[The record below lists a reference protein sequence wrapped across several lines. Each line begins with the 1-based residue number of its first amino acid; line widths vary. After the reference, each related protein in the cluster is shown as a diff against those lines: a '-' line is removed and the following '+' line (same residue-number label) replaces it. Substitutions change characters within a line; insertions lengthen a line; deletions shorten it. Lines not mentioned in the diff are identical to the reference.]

1 MLCTGVIC
9 QFYHTQETVL
19 STKNVLFGCKTNQ
32 KKVLIT
38 VEKCGRLA
46 AIAPKDFPQP
56 HLGKDEERKEEVED
70 DELQV
75 WGGEWK
81 EGSGE
86 RR

>member
-1 MLCTGVIC
+1 M
-9 QFYHTQETVL
+9 
-19 STKNVLFGCKTNQ
+19 
-32 KKVLIT
+32 LIT
-38 VEKCGRLA
+38 VEKRGRLA

-75 WGGEWK
+75 LGGGWK

>member
-1 MLCTGVIC
+1 M
-9 QFYHTQETVL
+9 
-19 STKNVLFGCKTNQ
+19 
-32 KKVLIT
+32 LIT

-56 HLGKDEERKEEVED
+56 HLGKDEERKEVED

-75 WGGEWK
+75 WGGGWK
-81 EGSGE
+81 EGREE

>member
-1 MLCTGVIC
+1 M
-9 QFYHTQETVL
+9 
-19 STKNVLFGCKTNQ
+19 
-32 KKVLIT
+32 LIT

-75 WGGEWK
+75 WGGDGRK
-81 EGSGE
+81 GAGREGKLCLSFPPQS
-86 RR
+86 

>member
-1 MLCTGVIC
+1 MFSLDVK
-9 QFYHTQETVL
+9 L
-19 STKNVLFGCKTNQ
+19 TK

-70 DELQV
+70 DELQGGGGGMEGRE
-75 WGGEWK
+75 GGEK
-81 EGSGE
+81 VNYVFF
-86 RR
+86 